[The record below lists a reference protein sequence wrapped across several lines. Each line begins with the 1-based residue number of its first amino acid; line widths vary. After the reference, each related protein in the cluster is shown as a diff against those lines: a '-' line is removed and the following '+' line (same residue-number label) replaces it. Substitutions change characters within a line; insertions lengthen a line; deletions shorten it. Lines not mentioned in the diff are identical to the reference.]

1 MSPRGYRAGVV
12 KRSSRYSLPGVALV
26 LVLLWLMPGVL
37 FPHPGTN
44 DALELSALGPLLYL
58 ITLGASTL
66 SLVGVAVR
74 GWKAEGTVGLGVF
87 LLGVAAVFVLAI
99 VAFGNFSNDR
109 FAPLFL
115 TPVLAVP
122 VGAALVVVAG
132 GVLRSS
138 PRGNL
143 WLGGVRGVV
152 AAAVVAVWVLARGA
166 TDWLQAP
173 YGFDVYVLITVA
185 AAVVLYLGADLGRQK
200 PTAQN

>member
-1 MSPRGYRAGVV
+1 
-12 KRSSRYSLPGVALV
+12 
-26 LVLLWLMPGVL
+26 VL
-37 FPHPGTN
+37 FPHPGIN
-44 DALELSALGPLLYL
+44 DALGLSALGPLLYV

-74 GWKAEGTVGLGVF
+74 GWKAEGAVGLGVF
-87 LLGVAAVFVLAI
+87 LLGAAAAFVLA
-99 VAFGNFSNDR
+99 VVTFDNFSDDR

-115 TPVLAVP
+115 TPVLAGP

-138 PRGNL
+138 RRGNP

-185 AAVVLYLGADLGRQK
+185 AAVVLYLGADLRGQK
-200 PTAQN
+200 PAAKT